1 HAQLPA
7 HPRARTAAA
16 PRRAGGPPPG
26 PILHPQPRGRDPWVH
41 CGPRPDRAL
50 RVGTAPPVLVPHRPH
65 RPPERRQVSQL
76 HPWPV
81 LDLRRRPTLLT
92 DRSRSTRLDV
102 QPQRGIGAEILDT
115 QDVDV
120 GQADNQLAHANR
132 VTDHRGPP
140 AGRHRTPPD
149 WQDPCYA
156 PTTFGPRSL
165 VHHGRRSAGETVDA
179 PEGSTGSPPTPLAA

>member
-1 HAQLPA
+1 
-7 HPRARTAAA
+7 
-16 PRRAGGPPPG
+16 
-26 PILHPQPRGRDPWVH
+26 
-41 CGPRPDRAL
+41 
-50 RVGTAPPVLVPHRPH
+50 
-65 RPPERRQVSQL
+65 
-76 HPWPV
+76 
-81 LDLRRRPTLLT
+81 LRRRPTLLT

-156 PTTFGPRSL
+156 PTTFGPRSFPMRRYWAIGL
-165 VHHGRRSAGETVDA
+165 HRNGGLAEYCVVPAEACTAAPDLTPDAAALAQPMAVAVHA
-179 PEGSTGSPPTPLAA
+179 